1 MKELMGGLWLGA
13 LIAGALGLWWGALG
27 LGILGAVAGAA
38 SWYDEQLKEQRAA
51 SWRKNYPSYKY

>member
-13 LIAGALGLWWGALG
+13 LIAGAWGLWAGAIVLGALG
-27 LGILGAVAGAA
+27 ALAGAG
-38 SWYDEQLKEQRAA
+38 SWYGELLKERQAE